1 MTDYF
6 ALLQQ
11 PRQPWLEPEELKQ
24 KYQELTLAAHP
35 DRKAADESSV
45 DFATVNKAYRVLADP
60 KLRLQHLLQLQG
72 DDANAAEQSIPQE
85 LLDLFSRVGNF
96 VQTTDPLLQRAGL
109 AHNALAKSLLQSEI
123 LTSRKEAT
131 EILEKTRQLFN
142 EAIEETRS
150 LNESWA
156 EEPEKIVGLFRRFA
170 YLTRWIQQVEER
182 QFQLSVSS

>member
-6 ALLQQ
+6 VLLQQ
-11 PRQPWLEPEELKQ
+11 PRQPWLEPEQLKQ
-24 KYQELTLAAHP
+24 KYQQLTLAAHP
-35 DRKAADESSV
+35 DRKNANQSSV
-45 DFATVNKAYRVLADP
+45 DFATVNEAYRVLTDP

-72 DDANAAEQSIPQE
+72 TDPNADQSIPQE

-109 AHNALAKSLLQSEI
+109 AHNALAKSLLRAEI
-123 LTSRKEAT
+123 LTSRKEAA
-131 EILEKTRQLFN
+131 EILEKTRRLFN
-142 EAIEETRS
+142 DAIKETRL

-156 EEPEKIVGLFRRFA
+156 DKPDKIVQLFRRFA

>member
-11 PRQPWLEPEELKQ
+11 PRQPWLEPEQLKQ
-24 KYQELTLAAHP
+24 KYQQLTLTAHP
-35 DRKAADESSV
+35 DRAGSDESSV
-45 DFATVNKAYRVLADP
+45 DFAMVNEAYRVLADP

-72 DDANAAEQSIPQE
+72 TDPNAGQSIPQE

-96 VQTTDPLLQRAGL
+96 VQTTDRLLQRASVTR
-109 AHNALAKSLLQSEI
+109 NALAKSLIQSEI
-123 LTSRKEAT
+123 LTSRKEV
-131 EILEKTRQLFN
+131 EQILGKTRQLYN
-142 EAIEETRS
+142 NAIEETRL
-150 LNESWA
+150 LNESWT
-156 EEPEKIVGLFRRFA
+156 EKPDKIVQLFRRFA